1 MRLTLKKCLLSIFF
15 ITLLIVGYFS
25 LQLVNLVQIRDL
37 LFDTE
42 KFDLESLKQ
51 DNLRIKQDIH
61 YSNYLFSGYNNFTKE
76 FTDLDKIKQLP
87 INEKCEIIFNQWNKF
102 NPDWRFRT
110 WNHRDERY
118 DKSSD
123 KKMNFSKIELMK
135 YERNLKNLS
144 LIENSN

>member
-25 LQLVNLVQIRDL
+25 LQLVDLVQIRDL

-87 INEKCEIIFNQWNKF
+87 INENVKLYLINGINLILIGDFVPGIIEMK
-102 NPDWRFRT
+102 DMI
-110 WNHRDERY
+110 NHQI
-118 DKSSD
+118 